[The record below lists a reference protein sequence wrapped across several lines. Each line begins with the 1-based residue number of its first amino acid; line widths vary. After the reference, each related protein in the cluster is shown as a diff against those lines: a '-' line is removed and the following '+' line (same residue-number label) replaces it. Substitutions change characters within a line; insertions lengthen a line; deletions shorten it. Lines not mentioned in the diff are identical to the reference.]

1 MITTDQ
7 VRKLSPQDG
16 DVFVVPQNTSDED
29 AKALV
34 DAVRAAVPDIKA
46 ILIRGDLEQLDEA
59 AMNAAG
65 WYRK

>member
-7 VRKLSPQDG
+7 VRKLSPRDG

-34 DAVRAAVPDIKA
+34 DAVREAVPDIKA

>member
-7 VRKLSPQDG
+7 VRKLSPRDG
-16 DVFVVPQNTSDED
+16 DVFVVPQNISDED